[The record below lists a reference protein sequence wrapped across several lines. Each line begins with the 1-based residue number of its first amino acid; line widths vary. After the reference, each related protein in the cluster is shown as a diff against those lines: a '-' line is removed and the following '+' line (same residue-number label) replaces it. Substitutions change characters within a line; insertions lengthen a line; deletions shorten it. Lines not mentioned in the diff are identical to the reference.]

1 MSALKRWLL
10 VIVPAVLF
18 LLAVGMCA
26 RAPYATSTVLPGP
39 VDLDA
44 VTVKVTS
51 GDRSGHGSG
60 VVVGDGT
67 IVLTA
72 AHVVDD
78 IQDGQVVI
86 VRQDG
91 TAVDGRVVWL
101 GKADDIAIIKLDEAL
116 PAAVMQCAPV
126 KAGDA
131 IEVVGHP
138 YVGDTLDWAHTFG
151 HVVQVYP
158 SGLPHWPMHVL
169 IFDASVYRGNSG
181 GPIFNEA
188 GEVIAIVN
196 AMAGATVNMMGDVAP
211 YGFNLATPTAYLC
224 GLLP

>member
-1 MSALKRWLL
+1 MARLKPWLPA
-10 VIVPAVLF
+10 IVLAALF
-18 LLAVGMCA
+18 LLAVA
-26 RAPYATSTVLPGP
+26 FADRPTATVIAPAP

-72 AHVVDD
+72 AHVVDHVT
-78 IQDGQVVI
+78 DGQVVI

-101 GKADDIAIIKLDEAL
+101 GQSDDIAIIKLEEAL
-116 PAAVMQCAPV
+116 PAAAMQCTPV
-126 KAGDA
+126 KAGAA

-158 SGLPHWPMHVL
+158 EGLPHWPLHVL

-211 YGFNLATPTAYLC
+211 YGFNLATPVAYLC